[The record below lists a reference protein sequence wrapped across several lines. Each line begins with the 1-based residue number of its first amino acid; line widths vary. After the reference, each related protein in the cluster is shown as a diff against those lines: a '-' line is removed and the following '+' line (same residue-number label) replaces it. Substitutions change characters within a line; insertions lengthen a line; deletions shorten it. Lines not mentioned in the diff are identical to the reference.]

1 MIARPSTRHLLASLG
16 ALALLVPLAP
26 AARAAIA
33 NFTLVGIEGVG
44 ELEDN
49 LSKRLGTTVSASEHF
64 INLADCELYGA
75 GQMDV
80 TVRISPLPGTGYE
93 YAAAYAPPG
102 KTCSTS
108 NSNPEAVDGQCYVAA
123 AQKDLSATEVTFRV
137 AFDDLIGSAC
147 DSGKEGDATIYI
159 ILQDPLGTTVTNEQ
173 MKVRI
178 DLDIPEAP
186 ELTTVKGGD
195 ARFEA
200 TWKDDVNDTD
210 DTTYKIYWAEAPFTE
225 DTLDDAEARS
235 NISGKS
241 IAIESK
247 LENGVTYYVG
257 VVAEDEAENESPL
270 SNLVEVTPEQ
280 TTDFWERYQDA
291 GGTDPGGFCF
301 IATAAY
307 GSSLEGDLGVLR
319 AFRDDV
325 LMPSAGGRTLVDAY
339 YQHGRRWAA
348 WIADKPALRA
358 LVRVALVPLVW
369 VARVVLW
376 AGPLGSFALLLAV
389 AALFRHLRRR
399 AHAHPTLLFDARD
412 LASVV
417 TRRAG
422 LEPLR

>member
-1 MIARPSTRHLLASLG
+1 MTARPPARHLLATLT
-16 ALALLVPLAP
+16 ALTALVPLAP
-26 AARAAIA
+26 AAHAAITG
-33 NFTLVGIEGVG
+33 FTLVGIEGVG

-49 LSKRLGTTVSASEHF
+49 LSSRLGTTVSASKHF

-75 GQMDV
+75 GEMEI
-80 TVRISPLPGTGYE
+80 TVRISPLPGTGFE

-123 AQKDLSATEVTFRV
+123 AQKDLDATQITFRV

-147 DSGKEGDATIYI
+147 DSGKEGDATVYV

-173 MKVRI
+173 IKFRI

-195 ARFEA
+195 GRFEA
-200 TWKDDVNDTD
+200 TWKDDVNDSD
-210 DTTYKIYWAEAPFTE
+210 DTKYKLYWADAPFTE
-225 DTLDDAEARS
+225 DELGDAEVRA

-257 VVAEDEAENESPL
+257 VVAEDEADNESPL
-270 SNLVEVTPEQ
+270 SNLVEVVPQQ

-319 AFRDDV
+319 SFRDQV
-325 LMPSAGGRTLVDAY
+325 LMSSAGGRTLVDAY

-376 AGPLGSFALLLAV
+376 AGPIGSFALLLAAV
-389 AALFRHLRRR
+389 ALFGHLRRR
-399 AHAHPTLLFDARD
+399 ALAHPTFLFDVRQAPLDGPAPESAR
-412 LASVV
+412 
-417 TRRAG
+417 
-422 LEPLR
+422 